1 MMRQSPKLIAG
12 VDVVSSERSWL
23 RAAARRTATRKTART
38 RGASVHSPPRPRAVP
53 VLTQRPVHAPDT
65 LGFLLAPRFSLLAFV
80 CAVEPLR
87 VANRLAQRELYR
99 WETISVDGAPVMA
112 SNRMAVVADQSI
124 RDRSAYAK
132 VMVCAGFEPE
142 ALYDASVT
150 KWLRARDRAGTPI
163 GAIDTGSFILA
174 YAGLLDGYRACTHW
188 ESLESLQSQF
198 PSVITD
204 PGLFVVDR
212 LRYTCAGGTAAL
224 DMMLHVVSVQHGHRL
239 AAAVAEQFI
248 HARMREPK
256 EHQRMDPR
264 ERQGLSDPS
273 LVRIIELMESRLEEP
288 ASIQDLCSTVRIS
301 RRQLER
307 EFQRQLNIS
316 PQRYYLNLRLQRART
331 LLQYTKLSIVEVA
344 VATGFRSSAQFCRSY
359 KLWAAVTPTKDRH
372 DIHQG
377 IEPALS

>member
-1 MMRQSPKLIAG
+1 M
-12 VDVVSSERSWL
+12 
-23 RAAARRTATRKTART
+23 
-38 RGASVHSPPRPRAVP
+38 P
-53 VLTQRPVHAPDT
+53 VLTQQPVRAPDT

-99 WETISVDGAPVMA
+99 WETISVDGAPVIA
-112 SNRMAVVADQSI
+112 SNRMAIVADRSI
-124 RDRSAYAK
+124 RERSAYAK
-132 VMVCAGFEPE
+132 VLVCAGFEPE
-142 ALYDASVT
+142 TLYDGGVAR
-150 KWLRARDRAGTPI
+150 WLRARDRAGTPV

-198 PSVITD
+198 PSVIID
-204 PGLFVVDR
+204 PGLFIVDR
-212 LRYTCAGGTAAL
+212 LRFTCAGGTAAL
-224 DMMLHVVSVQHGHRL
+224 DMMLHLISVQHGHRL

-256 EHQRMDPR
+256 EHQRMEPR
-264 ERQGLSDPS
+264 DRQGLSDPS
-273 LVRIIELMESRLEEP
+273 LVRIIELMEARLEEP
-288 ASIQDLCSTVRIS
+288 ASIQALCATVHIS

-307 EFQRQLNIS
+307 EFQRQLNVS

-331 LLQYTKLSIVEVA
+331 LLQYTKLSVIEVA
-344 VATGFRSSAQFCRSY
+344 VATGFHSSAQFCRSY
-359 KLWAAVTPTKDRH
+359 KSWSGVTPTRERH
-372 DIHQG
+372 DSHQG

>member
-1 MMRQSPKLIAG
+1 MTDGRGGKRGQRKRVRGIAHPSARSEPLAPILTRQP
-12 VDVVSSERSWL
+12 V
-23 RAAARRTATRKTART
+23 RT
-38 RGASVHSPPRPRAVP
+38 
-53 VLTQRPVHAPDT
+53 PDT
-65 LGFLLAPRFSLLAFV
+65 IGFLLAPRFSLLAFV

-87 VANRLAQRELYR
+87 VANRLARRELYR
-99 WETISVDGAPVMA
+99 WETISLDGAPVMA
-112 SNRMAVVADQSI
+112 SNRMTVVADRAI
-124 RDRSAYAK
+124 RDRGAYAK
-132 VMVCAGFEPE
+132 VIVCAGFEPE
-142 ALYDASVT
+142 ALYDARVA

-224 DMMLHVVSVQHGHRL
+224 DMMLHVVSMQHGHRL
-239 AAAVAEQFI
+239 AAAVAEQAI

-264 ERQGLSDPS
+264 DRQGLSDPA
-273 LVRIIELMESRLEEP
+273 LVKIVELMESCLEEP
-288 ASIQDLCSTVRIS
+288 ASIQSLCAAARIS
-301 RRQLER
+301 RRRLER
-307 EFQRQLNIS
+307 EFQRQLNVS

-331 LLQYTKLSIVEVA
+331 LLQYTKLSVVELA
-344 VATGFRSSAQFCRSY
+344 VATGFKSSAQFCRAY
-359 KLWAAVTPTKDRH
+359 KAWAGATPTQDRH
-372 DIHQG
+372 GIHRG

>member
-1 MMRQSPKLIAG
+1 VK
-12 VDVVSSERSWL
+12 DVRGERS
-23 RAAARRTATRKTART
+23 RRRTTARVRLTCKTAR
-38 RGASVHSPPRPRAVP
+38 ASGEPNPSPQGLRAIP
-53 VLTQRPVHAPDT
+53 VLTQQPVPAPDT

-99 WETISVDGAPVMA
+99 WKTISIDGAPVMA

-124 RDRSAYAK
+124 RETNAYAK
-132 VMVCAGFEPE
+132 VLVCAGFEPE
-142 ALYDASVT
+142 TLYDASVVR
-150 KWLRARDRAGTPI
+150 WLRARDRAGTPV

-198 PSVITD
+198 PSVIID

-224 DMMLHVVSVQHGHRL
+224 DMMLHLISVQHGHRL

-256 EHQRMDPR
+256 EHQRMEPR

-273 LVRIIELMESRLEEP
+273 LVRIIELMEARLEEP
-288 ASIQDLCSTVRIS
+288 TSIQTLCATVHIS

-331 LLQYTKLSIVEVA
+331 LLQYTKLSVVEVA
-344 VATGFRSSAQFCRSY
+344 VATGFHSSAQFCRSY
-359 KLWAAVTPTKDRH
+359 KSWSGVTPTSDRH

>member
-1 MMRQSPKLIAG
+1 VK
-12 VDVVSSERSWL
+12 DVRGERSWH
-23 RAAARRTATRKTART
+23 RTAARVSLTRKTARA
-38 RGASVHSPPRPRAVP
+38 RAAPNPSPPGVRAIP
-53 VLTQRPVHAPDT
+53 VLSQPPLRAPDT
-65 LGFLLAPRFSLLAFV
+65 LGFLLAPRFSLLAFA
-80 CAVEPLR
+80 CAIEPLR

-99 WETISVDGAPVMA
+99 WETISFDGAPVMA
-112 SNRMAVVADQSI
+112 SNRMTVVADQSI
-124 RDRSAYAK
+124 RESSAYTK
-132 VMVCAGFEPE
+132 VLVCAGFEPE
-142 ALYDASVT
+142 TLYDASVAR
-150 KWLRARDRAGTPI
+150 WLRARDRAGTPL

-224 DMMLHVVSVQHGHRL
+224 DMMLHLISIQHGHRL

-264 ERQGLSDPS
+264 ERQALSDPS
-273 LVRIIELMESRLEEP
+273 LVRIIELMEADLEEP
-288 ASIQDLCSTVRIS
+288 ASIQALCATVRIS

-316 PQRYYLNLRLQRART
+316 PRRYYLNLRLQRGRT
-331 LLQYTKLSIVEVA
+331 LLRYTKLSVVEVA
-344 VATGFRSSAQFCRSY
+344 VATGFHSSAQFCRSY
-359 KLWAAVTPTKDRH
+359 KSWSSVTPTSDRH